1 MIDTNFYNGSTNNND
16 YDSFDSYLDKYHS
29 DKPNFKSII
38 WNNYDWLKEIDDNGQ
53 ARETILDNIQRTLL
67 CKTIY
72 LGYDA
77 FDCDSCDNWIML
89 FRHCHSRFC
98 PSCGIKLQKILACKA
113 EVMCIDVKHRH
124 MVFTIPS
131 EYREYFRKERDA
143 LNLLFIASRNTLMK
157 VFNKSLFDKVRR
169 KKGIVKNPKD
179 NLYLFRNYTG
189 LNIFGEIATLH
200 TFGRDLKWN
209 PHIHALV
216 PELIYDSKHKTV
228 KHISHF
234 NYESLK

>member
-67 CKTIY
+67 CKTVY

-98 PSCGIKLQKILACKA
+98 PSCGIKLQKVLACKA

-124 MVFTIPS
+124 MVFTIPF
-131 EYREYFRKERDA
+131 EYREYFRKDRGA
-143 LNLLFIASRNTLMK
+143 LNLLFIAL
-157 VFNKSLFDKVRR
+157 
-169 KKGIVKNPKD
+169 KKFTSVHVN
-179 NLYLFRNYTG
+179 
-189 LNIFGEIATLH
+189 
-200 TFGRDLKWN
+200 
-209 PHIHALV
+209 
-216 PELIYDSKHKTV
+216 S
-228 KHISHF
+228 
-234 NYESLK
+234 